1 MALSAGWLG
10 PAGAE
15 GRLRATHFVT
25 SSLEAGQAA
34 AQTQG
39 SGMSGPQVW
48 SLMWGGGVQDGV
60 PWALPHT
67 ALWKVP
73 GLGEPLD
80 DKPIVASERGKS
92 PVRL

>member
-1 MALSAGWLG
+1 MALSVGWLG

-15 GRLRATHFVT
+15 GRLRATHSVT

-48 SLMWGGGVQDGV
+48 SLTWGGGVQGGV
-60 PWALPHT
+60 PQALPHT

-73 GLGEPLD
+73 GLGELLD
-80 DKPIVASERGKS
+80 GKPIVASERGKS
-92 PVRL
+92 LVRP

>member
-15 GRLRATHFVT
+15 GRLRATHSVT

-48 SLMWGGGVQDGV
+48 SLTWGGGVQDGV
-60 PWALPHT
+60 PRALPHT

-73 GLGEPLD
+73 VLGEPLD